1 MYGVRSLLEAED
13 ESDVETTQQY
23 GRTRPSTLLKPS
35 RFRSRAPPIIA
46 CLLILICLLLSWHV
60 YTLTIRLAALNLL
73 LNDLSL
79 LPGRLLEVQSK
90 LQSLRVEFDLSR
102 DSMDDGPLSRATNLT
117 GPSGRAVEYV
127 MERMSVLS
135 KRIDEEKRRA
145 EMDEKT
151 LSALGIRLSDMES
164 LCWDSCTNGRRRSQK
179 IAKSRVQKEA
189 ALDEEERQKE
199 KARRIVFNR
208 VPPN

>member
-13 ESDVETTQQY
+13 ESDVETTATI
-23 GRTRPSTLLKPS
+23 RKDTPVHPTEAKPFPKPCS
-35 RFRSRAPPIIA
+35 PIIA

-189 ALDEEERQKE
+189 ALDEEERQK
-199 KARRIVFNR
+199 RRHAASSSIEL
-208 VPPN
+208 PPN